1 MTHKF
6 SSSHSIEDT
15 SAEAIRHFHVPNY
28 ELPSTFQLLS
38 VKGLPQWA
46 NTSCVSIN
54 DVIQVMALIFS
65 VLVVLSL
72 LHYPSNDL
80 LLFYI

>member
-15 SAEAIRHFHVPNY
+15 SAEAIRYFDVPNY
-28 ELPSTFQLLS
+28 ELPSTFRLLS

-54 DVIQVMALIFS
+54 DVIQVMAPIFLGRL
-65 VLVVLSL
+65 VLFL
-72 LHYPSNDL
+72 LRYPSNYL
-80 LLFYI
+80 LLF